1 MALII
6 LNCSVD
12 NPDAQPD
19 CVAEDLSFNDME
31 SIVEIVLEEGIGIKN
46 AIPEHDEPD
55 DEGSNSTVKKTID
68 FYCCVKKK
76 ELINHG
82 SISNKINKFFYNG
95 EFSEQFHPEIVPPPP
110 KA

>member
-12 NPDAQPD
+12 NPDAHPD

-55 DEGSNSTVKKTID
+55 DDSTNSTVKKTIN
-68 FYCCVKKK
+68 FYCRAK
-76 ELINHG
+76 EKVLTNHFF
-82 SISNKINKFFYNG
+82 IIKKINKFFYNG